1 MFVFLQRQIITIST
15 ANIINNFKTTKIMN
29 NKNNQPKVKR
39 FPSSRK
45 LNEWR
50 DISPTY
56 NEWERFAKALNEAA
70 WFIVPCGT
78 QESPRIMLTLKE
90 LRDGLLQISEEL
102 KQSKLELKS
111 NR

>member
-1 MFVFLQRQIITIST
+1 
-15 ANIINNFKTTKIMN
+15 MN
-29 NKNNQPKVKR
+29 NKNNQPKVKQ

-56 NEWERFAKALNEAA
+56 NEWERFAKALDEAA
-70 WFIVPCGT
+70 WFINPCGT
-78 QESPRIMLTLKE
+78 TQETASIKRTLKE

-102 KQSKLELKS
+102 KQSKLEL
-111 NR
+111 NIQ

>member
-1 MFVFLQRQIITIST
+1 
-15 ANIINNFKTTKIMN
+15 MN

-56 NEWERFAKALNEAA
+56 NEWERFAKALDEASWLIA
-70 WFIVPCGT
+70 PCGT
-78 QESPRIMLTLKE
+78 QESPRIKLTLKE